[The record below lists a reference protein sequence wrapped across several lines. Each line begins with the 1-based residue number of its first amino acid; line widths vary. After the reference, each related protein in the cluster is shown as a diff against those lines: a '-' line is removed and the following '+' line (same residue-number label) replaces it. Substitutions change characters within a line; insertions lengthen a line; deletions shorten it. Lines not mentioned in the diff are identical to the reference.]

1 MKTSPL
7 IPALLVP
14 FVAWRIYA
22 RARRNI
28 GRQRLQPRSLKVGAM
43 IFGVITGLVA
53 LAAGSYPASLGG
65 LAGGLVLG
73 VLLALLGLRLTRF
86 ETTAEGQ
93 FYTPN
98 TYLGVAV
105 TLLLVGRILYRV
117 IVLLALTSPDAAPPI
132 PLFQSPLTFLFFG
145 ITAGYYLAYFTGV
158 VRTAKRLAPSA
169 AVPDADVT

>member
-1 MKTSPL
+1 MKSSPL
-7 IPALLVP
+7 IPALVVP
-14 FVAWRIYA
+14 FIAWRIYA

-28 GRQRLQPRSLKVGAM
+28 GRQRLQPRNLRVRAI
-43 IFGVITGLVA
+43 IFGVLTGLVA
-53 LAAGSYPASLGG
+53 LLALSFPASLGG
-65 LAGGLVLG
+65 LAGGLTLG

-117 IVLLALTSPDAAPPI
+117 LVLVALTPPDAAPPL

-145 ITAGYYLAYFTGV
+145 LTAGYYIAYFAGV
-158 VRTAKRLAPSA
+158 VIEAKRLTPATKAPET
-169 AVPDADVT
+169 DRG